1 MASHNFNH
9 TMDDIDERYYQNYPL
24 TWELDESPQTRM
36 QTIRRRSLHPSTLT
50 AIEYALQ
57 EEEIYE
63 NCRPKKIW
71 TTARGKKKIKKEWC
85 KLEGRAAKRVVKGA

>member
-1 MASHNFNH
+1 MASPDFNH

-24 TWELDESPQTRM
+24 TWELDDSPQTRM
-36 QTIRRRSLHPSTLT
+36 QTIRRRSLHQSTLT

-63 NCRPKKIW
+63 NCQTKKIW
-71 TTARGKKKIKKEWC
+71 TTARGKKKIKKE
-85 KLEGRAAKRVVKGA
+85 